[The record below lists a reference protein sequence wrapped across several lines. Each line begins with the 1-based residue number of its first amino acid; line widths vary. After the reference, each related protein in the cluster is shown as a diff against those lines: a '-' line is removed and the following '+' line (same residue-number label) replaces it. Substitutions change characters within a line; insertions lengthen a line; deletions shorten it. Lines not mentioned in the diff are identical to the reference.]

1 MIKKKSV
8 TNTTWENSVGDLKVI
23 YTAKSDEGVPFES
36 VNARVSKY
44 DDYMGSANID
54 KDGST
59 GISLNVGLTLEE
71 RKSVIVTILEDTN
84 DIFNPQ
90 THD

>member
-71 RKSVIVTILEDTN
+71 RKSVIVTILDDTN

-90 THD
+90 TQD

>member
-90 THD
+90 TQD